1 VGGWGVTSE
10 IGRSGPAPADD
21 VVLALHAYAHALGE
35 AADAAAVA
43 SHAVQTA
50 LSLLG
55 ASGGGVAALRSDG
68 TLQWIVVTQAAQAL
82 VRTDL
87 DDAAL
92 SALRDMK
99 HVAFTF
105 GRGRDADPGAPPGGS
120 CLAVPLVDRDEPLAA
135 MALVFPDDRAM
146 AAADQALAP
155 LIAELAARAMAR
167 LRVEADLVAARGRVE
182 DVRKR
187 AAILSDASTTLVKSL
202 DFGTT
207 VQTAARLAVPAL
219 GEWCFVDL
227 ADGQTVRRH
236 AMAFADQSNE
246 ARARELLRQD
256 PRGQGTADVLEPALV
271 DRPLLVDVVAA
282 SESGRASPELRR
294 LADGGVASYVK
305 VPLSARSEAI
315 GTMMFVSTV
324 PDRRHSA
331 VDLEIADEL
340 AGRVALALEAARLF
354 DEARRAVRA
363 RDDFLTAIAHD
374 LTNPLTALKLR
385 TEVLARRL
393 RAEPGTPR
401 STIVSGLD
409 QVIGCAVVMGRL
421 IEDLLDTARLQS
433 GRLLDLHLERVDLVG
448 LVREATA
455 ELQPLAERHRIR
467 LETEQRSLRGNWDA
481 ARVRRVVDNLV
492 TNAVKYSPAG
502 GDIVIRV
509 RRERRDG
516 RNWAV
521 LSVEDHGIGIPA
533 GDLPFVF
540 DQFVRASNAPRRV
553 LGGGIGLSSV
563 RQIVEQHGG
572 DVSVQSQV
580 GVGSTFVVRLPLE
593 RPTASTP
600 RGGVAR

>member
-1 VGGWGVTSE
+1 MT
-10 IGRSGPAPADD
+10 
-21 VVLALHAYAHALGE
+21 
-35 AADAAAVA
+35 
-43 SHAVQTA
+43 
-50 LSLLG
+50 
-55 ASGGGVAALRSDG
+55 
-68 TLQWIVVTQAAQAL
+68 
-82 VRTDL
+82 
-87 DDAAL
+87 
-92 SALRDMK
+92 
-99 HVAFTF
+99 
-105 GRGRDADPGAPPGGS
+105 
-120 CLAVPLVDRDEPLAA
+120 
-135 MALVFPDDRAM
+135 
-146 AAADQALAP
+146 
-155 LIAELAARAMAR
+155 
-167 LRVEADLVAARGRVE
+167 
-182 DVRKR
+182 
-187 AAILSDASTTLVKSL
+187 
-202 DFGTT
+202 
-207 VQTAARLAVPAL
+207 
-219 GEWCFVDL
+219 
-227 ADGQTVRRH
+227 
-236 AMAFADQSNE
+236 
-246 ARARELLRQD
+246 
-256 PRGQGTADVLEPALV
+256 
-271 DRPLLVDVVAA
+271 
-282 SESGRASPELRR
+282 
-294 LADGGVASYVK
+294 
-305 VPLSARSEAI
+305 
-315 GTMMFVSTV
+315 FVSTV

-593 RPTASTP
+593 RSAARTT

>member
-1 VGGWGVTSE
+1 
-10 IGRSGPAPADD
+10 
-21 VVLALHAYAHALGE
+21 
-35 AADAAAVA
+35 
-43 SHAVQTA
+43 
-50 LSLLG
+50 
-55 ASGGGVAALRSDG
+55 
-68 TLQWIVVTQAAQAL
+68 
-82 VRTDL
+82 
-87 DDAAL
+87 
-92 SALRDMK
+92 M
-99 HVAFTF
+99 
-105 GRGRDADPGAPPGGS
+105 
-120 CLAVPLVDRDEPLAA
+120 
-135 MALVFPDDRAM
+135 
-146 AAADQALAP
+146 
-155 LIAELAARAMAR
+155 
-167 LRVEADLVAARGRVE
+167 
-182 DVRKR
+182 
-187 AAILSDASTTLVKSL
+187 
-202 DFGTT
+202 
-207 VQTAARLAVPAL
+207 
-219 GEWCFVDL
+219 
-227 ADGQTVRRH
+227 
-236 AMAFADQSNE
+236 
-246 ARARELLRQD
+246 
-256 PRGQGTADVLEPALV
+256 
-271 DRPLLVDVVAA
+271 
-282 SESGRASPELRR
+282 
-294 LADGGVASYVK
+294 
-305 VPLSARSEAI
+305 
-315 GTMMFVSTV
+315 
-324 PDRRHSA
+324 
-331 VDLEIADEL
+331 
-340 AGRVALALEAARLF
+340 ALALEAARLF